1 MSNPYLCHLFVK
13 VKSSPGCF
21 QMKRFPSGPDPAAGA
36 FWTEA
41 SICLLSHAL
50 IMLMELCVFPFGKN
64 AKTIKN
70 RHTNNCAAWHASD
83 IMLSCCLHV
92 CDGCCSLITSAWTQI
107 HIWRV
112 FVCYSIKR
120 PSSQFVTAPLKRNS
134 ENLWTFF
141 LILGCFSWLTGVFT
155 GYWQESSASTAE

>member
-1 MSNPYLCHLFVK
+1 MPSLCKGEVK
-13 VKSSPGCF
+13 PRMFSDEKVPIWSWPSS
-21 QMKRFPSGPDPAAGA
+21 
-36 FWTEA
+36 W
-41 SICLLSHAL
+41 CLLNRGFNLFIITRSDYADGAP
-50 IMLMELCVFPFGKN
+50 CFPFGKN

-70 RHTNNCAAWHASD
+70 RHTNKCAAWHASD

-134 ENLWTFF
+134 DNLWMFF